1 MSHSPSQRAGLVV
14 AILLSLSISA
24 QAAELTS
31 PESFLAHHN
40 QQAARLNQT
49 AMGILL
55 GWAVLNIGTGTAG
68 HFTTQ
73 GETQAFWQA
82 NAAWNTVNLA
92 IAGLSLHG
100 QASATPGAWDLAR
113 SLSEGQKMEKLLLFN
128 AGLDVGY
135 LAFGGFLLERGHR
148 TDSAR
153 LRGWGKSLLLQGG
166 FLLLFDTALWL
177 LNSNL
182 NSKLTARLT
191 PTPNGVGLLLS
202 WP

>member
-1 MSHSPSQRAGLVV
+1 MIDSSLRRVGLVLV
-14 AILLSLSISA
+14 FLLCLSFTA

-40 QQAARLNQT
+40 AQTVRLNQT

-55 GWAVLNIGTGTAG
+55 GWAVLNIGTGTVG

-73 GETQAFWQA
+73 GETRAFWQA
-82 NAAWNTVNLA
+82 NAAWNTVNLT
-92 IAGLSLHG
+92 IAALSLHG
-100 QASATPGAWDLAR
+100 QATATPGAWDLAR

-135 LAFGGFLLERGHR
+135 LAFGGLLLERGHR

-166 FLLLFDTALWL
+166 FLLLFDAALWV
-177 LNSNL
+177 LNSSL

-191 PTPNGVGLLLS
+191 PAPNGVGLILT

>member
-1 MSHSPSQRAGLVV
+1 MNPCPSRRVGLVLL
-14 AILLSLSISA
+14 LLSCLSVSA

-40 QQAARLNQT
+40 QQSARLNQT

-55 GWAVLNIGTGTAG
+55 GWAVLNLGTGTVG
-68 HFTTQ
+68 HFTTE

-100 QASATPGAWDLAR
+100 QASATPGSWDLAR
-113 SLSEGQKMEKLLLFN
+113 SLSEGQKMEKLLLLN

-135 LAFGGFLLERGHR
+135 IAFGGYLLERGHR

-166 FLLLFDTALWL
+166 FLLLFDVVLWA
-177 LNSNL
+177 LNSNH

-191 PTPNGVGLLLS
+191 PAPNGVGILLT

>member
-14 AILLSLSISA
+14 AILLGLSVSA
-24 QAAELTS
+24 QAAEITS

-40 QQAARLNQT
+40 QQSARLNQT

-55 GWAVLNIGTGTAG
+55 GWAVLNIGTGTVG

-73 GETQAFWQA
+73 GETRAFWQA

-92 IAGLSLHG
+92 IAGLSLRG
-100 QASATPGAWDLAR
+100 QASDTPGSWDLAR

-135 LAFGGFLLERGHR
+135 IAFGGLLLERGWR

-166 FLLLFDTALWL
+166 FLLLFDVTVWL
-177 LNSNL
+177 LNSSL

-191 PTPNGVGLLLS
+191 PAPNGVGLLLT